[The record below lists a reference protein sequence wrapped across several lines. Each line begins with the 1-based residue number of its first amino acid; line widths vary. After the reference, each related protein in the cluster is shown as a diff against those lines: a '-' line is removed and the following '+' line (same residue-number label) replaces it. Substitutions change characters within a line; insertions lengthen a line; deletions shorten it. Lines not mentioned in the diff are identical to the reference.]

1 MLKTSP
7 RLPDGMPLAFQISFY
22 FAVTAPTA
30 RKQEGE
36 DFDFQRRFR
45 VRLPIIYSQKDF
57 QKHFFH
63 KCF

>member
-30 RKQEGE
+30 RKQKG

-45 VRLPIIYSQKDF
+45 VRLPIIYNQKDF
-57 QKHFFH
+57 SKTFLP
-63 KCF
+63 